1 MNWEKYYEEL
11 EKIRNMKMQEEIMES
26 ERNVV
31 FPPSDEIALR
41 HDIIF
46 PAPFNSIENKNITSA
61 NLSNEELFTIR
72 KVGLLINWL
81 ETIKEQYQIN
91 DGTMKNFFEE
101 VNKDCNLILTS
112 SVAKKGWLIE
122 NILNPKKTFRLL
134 GERAEK
140 KKLFGGKER

>member
-1 MNWEKYYEEL
+1 MDWEEYYQEL
-11 EKIRNMKMQEEIMES
+11 EKIRSMKMQEQIAET

-46 PAPFNSIENKNITSA
+46 PAPFDNIENKNITSA
-61 NLSNEELFTIR
+61 NLSNEELFIVR
-72 KVGLLINWL
+72 KLGLFITWL
-81 ETIKEQYQIN
+81 ETIMKEYKMN
-91 DGTMKNFFEE
+91 NGVMKSFFEE
-101 VNKDCNLILTS
+101 INNDCNLILTS

-122 NILNPKKTFRLL
+122 NILNPKKTFKLL

-140 KKLFGGKER
+140 KKLFGGKEK